1 MTANGF
7 LQLAFYL
14 IVLTILAKPLGAYM
28 ARVYEGRPIVLGR
41 ALGWLER
48 LIYKAAGVAREAE
61 MGWKTYALTM
71 LLFNLAGVL
80 AVYALQRLQG
90 VLPLNPAALGAVS
103 PDSAFNTAV
112 SFATNTNWQGYG
124 GETTMSY
131 LTQMLALTVQNFV
144 SAATGMAVVV
154 ALIRGFA
161 RRSAETIGNFWVD
174 LTRTTLYILL
184 PLSFVFALVLVSQGV
199 VQTFGP
205 YAKVAVVQPTEYDEP
220 VTDKDGKPVLD
231 EKGQPKTKKSTLIEQ
246 VIAVGPAAS
255 QIAIK
260 QLGTNGG
267 GFFNVNSA
275 HPFENPTPLANFF
288 ELLAILQISAA
299 LCYTF
304 GVMVG
309 DTRQGWAVLAAMTV
323 VFVALLVVCVIAEQ
337 NGHVFVKQGVD
348 HAASTLQSGG
358 NMEGKEVRFGIANS
372 ALWATATTSASNG
385 SVNAMHDSFTP
396 IGGLVPMWLIQLGE
410 VIYGGVG
417 SGLYGMLMF
426 AIIAVFVAGLM
437 VGRTPEYLGKKIEAY
452 EMKMSSLVILITPA
466 LVLIGTSIGVVTA
479 AGKAG
484 IANPGIHGFSEI
496 LYAFS
501 SASNNNG
508 SAFAGLSANTPFYNT
523 ALGLCMLF
531 GRYWLAVPVLAIA
544 GALAR
549 KKIVPVGAGTLP
561 THTPLFVGLL
571 VGVVLLVG
579 ALTFVPALAL
589 GPIVEHLTLIAAK

>member
-1 MTANGF
+1 M
-7 LQLAFYL
+7 
-14 IVLTILAKPLGAYM
+14 
-28 ARVYEGRPIVLGR
+28 
-41 ALGWLER
+41 
-48 LIYKAAGVAREAE
+48 
-61 MGWKTYALTM
+61 
-71 LLFNLAGVL
+71 
-80 AVYALQRLQG
+80 
-90 VLPLNPAALGAVS
+90 
-103 PDSAFNTAV
+103 
-112 SFATNTNWQGYG
+112 
-124 GETTMSY
+124 
-131 LTQMLALTVQNFV
+131 
-144 SAATGMAVVV
+144 
-154 ALIRGFA
+154 
-161 RRSAETIGNFWVD
+161 
-174 LTRTTLYILL
+174 
-184 PLSFVFALVLVSQGV
+184 
-199 VQTFGP
+199 
-205 YAKVAVVQPTEYDEP
+205 
-220 VTDKDGKPVLD
+220 
-231 EKGQPKTKKSTLIEQ
+231 
-246 VIAVGPAAS
+246 
-255 QIAIK
+255 
-260 QLGTNGG
+260 
-267 GFFNVNSA
+267 
-275 HPFENPTPLANFF
+275 
-288 ELLAILQISAA
+288 
-299 LCYTF
+299 
-304 GVMVG
+304 
-309 DTRQGWAVLAAMTV
+309 
-323 VFVALLVVCVIAEQ
+323 
-337 NGHVFVKQGVD
+337 
-348 HAASTLQSGG
+348 
-358 NMEGKEVRFGIANS
+358 S
-372 ALWATATTSASNG
+372 ALWAVTTTVTSNG

-437 VGRTPEYLGKKIEAY
+437 VGRTPEYLGKKIESY